1 MAKRWINLAGDD
13 LERWDNTP
21 LLERKMVVSKAFQRH
36 YDTENFDV
44 EKAQLKL
51 KKLVEKKELLEKI
64 GGLVEDL
71 DSDLWEEIVGI
82 ELKLESLEDPAR
94 GYSIPSIDPNQFW
107 DTFLESAKRH
117 LDEDICFDSPGQ
129 QDAYR
134 IEGIVDSKNGKKV
147 LVERIFSKS
156 DKPST
161 FTKATVEKAISR
173 LKSWGGEDI
182 PIGEFMPVMA
192 QECAM
197 VEIHPGLRRDAEF
210 IYYDHEVIS

>member
-94 GYSIPSIDPNQFW
+94 GYS
-107 DTFLESAKRH
+107 
-117 LDEDICFDSPGQ
+117 
-129 QDAYR
+129 
-134 IEGIVDSKNGKKV
+134 
-147 LVERIFSKS
+147 
-156 DKPST
+156 
-161 FTKATVEKAISR
+161 
-173 LKSWGGEDI
+173 
-182 PIGEFMPVMA
+182 
-192 QECAM
+192 
-197 VEIHPGLRRDAEF
+197 
-210 IYYDHEVIS
+210 